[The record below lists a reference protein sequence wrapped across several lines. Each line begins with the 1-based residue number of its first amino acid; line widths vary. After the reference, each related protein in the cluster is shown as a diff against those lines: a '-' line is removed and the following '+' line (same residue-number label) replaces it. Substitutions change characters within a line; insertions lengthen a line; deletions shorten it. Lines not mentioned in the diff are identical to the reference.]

1 MHGFLKKN
9 TTNIFYQEPN
19 CNISKKVL
27 SFIES
32 TNSNPFIAGMRKLFF
47 LSLLFLSIT
56 SYSQKKVLQAQ
67 LTKESI
73 SIDGKLD
80 EPAWKSAASAS
91 DFVMYQP
98 DNGKPIP
105 DNQKTDVRVL
115 YNNDAI
121 YIGAVLYDSEPNK
134 ILKEISQRDNFG
146 TADLFGVFINGFND
160 GQQSFEFFVSA
171 ADVQGDCIMTD
182 ANGEDYSWDAIWIS
196 KAILTD
202 KGWAVEIKIPYAAL
216 RFSDEDKQTW
226 GINFFRDIKRERK
239 KYTWNLIDTKIGTF
253 TQQNGNLEGIE
264 HIKPPTRLF
273 FMPYAS
279 YYLNAADG
287 QKTYATLK
295 GGMDIKY
302 GINDAF
308 TLDAILIPDF
318 GQTKYDD
325 QILNLGPFEQQF
337 NENRAFFTEGTDL
350 FNKGSMVYSRR
361 IGGKPSIELDLNKNE
376 KIIEEVQNV
385 NLINALKISGRT
397 KKGLGVGILNAV
409 TEKTFSTI
417 KDTISGN
424 TRREIAEPLTNYNV
438 LVLDQR
444 FRKNSSVTLINT
456 NVTRNGHYRDANVTG
471 LVWDLNTKANTY
483 NLSGNVKYSLIN
495 DTKDKNGV
503 FSTVRL
509 AETSGNY
516 RYSAGTDFVS
526 KDFDPND
533 LGINFYTNYYNFYG
547 NGNYRILNP
556 TKLFNTFRTDYDMYI
571 EFNNES
577 GKVQENK
584 ISAEVN
590 LSTIKNNFYGAG
602 IILNPLLSHDYY
614 EPRTDNRYV
623 IIPRKIEVWGSVSTN
638 YNKKFALDLNP
649 SVIFTD
655 EEGRMAYGVDV
666 GPRYRFN
673 DKLLMIYTFS
683 FFRRNNNKGYID
695 NFDDDDNAAT
705 PKTIIFANR
714 NVITY
719 SNTISGKYA
728 LNSSMTLNLAVR
740 QYWSYA
746 ENKNILELQ
755 NDGTLTPYSLYTKN
769 KNSSFYSWNTD
780 LSYSWWFAPGSQLS
794 VLYRNNATTFER
806 IIDKNYGRN
815 VTNLLNNEALK
826 HIFSVSV
833 KYFIDYNA
841 VRNKLRKRA

>member
-1 MHGFLKKN
+1 MKKIAFFTFILISFL
-9 TTNIFYQEPN
+9 
-19 CNISKKVL
+19 
-27 SFIES
+27 
-32 TNSNPFIAGMRKLFF
+32 G
-47 LSLLFLSIT
+47 
-56 SYSQKKVLQAQ
+56 YSQKKVLQAQ
-67 LTKESI
+67 LITESI
-73 SIDGKLD
+73 SIDGKLN
-80 EPAWKSAASAS
+80 EPAWQNAPIAS

-105 DNQKTDVRVL
+105 ENQKTEVKVL

-121 YIGAVLYDSEPNK
+121 YIGVMMYDNEPSK

-146 TADLFGVFINGFND
+146 TADIFGVFINGFND

-182 ANGEDYSWDAIWIS
+182 VNGEDYSWDAVWIS
-196 KAILTD
+196 KAAMTD
-202 KGWAVEIKIPYAAL
+202 NGWIVEIKIPYAAL
-216 RFSDEDKQTW
+216 RFSAEDKQTW
-226 GINFFRDIKRERK
+226 GINFFREIKRERK
-239 KYTWNLIDTKIGTF
+239 KYTWNLIDTKLGTF
-253 TQQNGNLEGIE
+253 TQQNGLLEGIE
-264 HIKPPTRLF
+264 NIKPPTRLF
-273 FMPYAS
+273 LMPYAS
-279 YYLNAADG
+279 YYLNTADH

-337 NENRAFFTEGTDL
+337 NENRSFFTEGTDL
-350 FNKGSMVYSRR
+350 FNKGNMFYSRR
-361 IGGKPSIELDLNKNE
+361 IGGRPSTEPTLNENE
-376 KIIEEVQNV
+376 EILEEVQNV

-397 KKGLGVGILNAV
+397 KKGLGVGILNAI
-409 TEKTFSTI
+409 TEKTFTTI
-417 KDTISGN
+417 KDTLSGE
-424 TRREIAEPLTNYNV
+424 TRREIVEPLTNYNV

-456 NVTRNGHYRDANVTG
+456 NVTRNGDFRDANVTG
-471 LVWDLNTKANTY
+471 LAWDLNTKANTY
-483 NLSGNVKYSLIN
+483 NLSGNVKYSMIN
-495 DTKDKNGV
+495 DTEDKNGV
-503 FSTVRL
+503 FSTL
-509 AETSGNY
+509 SFAETSGNY
-516 RYSAGTDFVS
+516 RYSVGSDFVS

-556 TKLFNTFRTDYDMYI
+556 TKLFNSFKIDYDMYI
-571 EFNNES
+571 ELNKES

-584 ISAEVN
+584 ISSEVN
-590 LSTIKNNFYGAG
+590 ITTIKNNYYGLGVVFY
-602 IILNPLLSHDYY
+602 PLQSNDYY
-614 EPRTDNRYV
+614 EPRAENRYV
-623 IIPRKIEVWGSVSTN
+623 IIPRKIETWGSISTN

-649 SVIFTD
+649 SIIFTD
-655 EEGRMAYGVDV
+655 EAGRMAYGVDI

-673 DKLLMIYTFS
+673 DKLLLTYTFS
-683 FFRRNNNKGYID
+683 FNRKNNNKGYID
-695 NFDDDDNAAT
+695 SIDDDDNENT
-705 PKTIIFANR
+705 PETIIFANR

-719 SNTISGKYA
+719 SNTLSGKYA
-728 LNSSMTLNLAVR
+728 LNSAMTLNLAVR

-746 ENKNILELQ
+746 ENKEDLELMP
-755 NDGTLTPYSLYTKN
+755 DGTLTPYPQYTEN

-794 VLYRNNATTFER
+794 ILYRNNASNFER
-806 IIDKNYGRN
+806 IIDKDFKHN
-815 VTNLLNNEALK
+815 VTALLNNDALK
-826 HIFSVSV
+826 HIFSISV

-841 VRNKLRKRA
+841 VKNKVRKRA

>member
-1 MHGFLKKN
+1 MKKLV
-9 TTNIFYQEPN
+9 F
-19 CNISKKVL
+19 IS
-27 SFIES
+27 F
-32 TNSNPFIAGMRKLFF
+32 LFF
-47 LSLLFLSIT
+47 SFWG
-56 SYSQKKVLQAQ
+56 YAQKKILQAQ
-67 LTKESI
+67 LTKENI
-73 SIDGKLD
+73 LIDGKID
-80 EPAWKSAASAS
+80 EPAWKNVTPAS

-105 DNQKTDVRVL
+105 DNQKTEVRVL

-121 YIGAVLYDSEPNK
+121 YIAALLYDDPNK
-134 ILKEISQRDNFG
+134 VLKEISQRDNFG

-160 GQQSFEFFVSA
+160 GQQNFQFFVSA

-182 ANGEDYSWDAIWIS
+182 ANGEDYSWDAVWIS
-196 KAILTD
+196 KAVLND

-216 RFSDEDKQTW
+216 RFSGEDKQTW
-226 GINFFRDIKRERK
+226 GINFFREIRRERK

-253 TQQNGNLEGIE
+253 TQQNGNLEGIIN
-264 HIKPPTRLF
+264 IKPPTRLF

-279 YYLNAADG
+279 YYLNASDG
-287 QKTYATLK
+287 QKTFATLK

-350 FNKGSMVYSRR
+350 FNKGNMFYSRR
-361 IGGKPSIELDLNKNE
+361 IGGKPSIEITLKDDE

-397 KKGLGVGILNAV
+397 KKGLGIGILNAV
-409 TEKTFSTI
+409 TEQTFTTI
-417 KDTISGN
+417 QDTISGK
-424 TRREIAEPLTNYNV
+424 TRREVAEPLTNYNV

-471 LVWDLNTKANTY
+471 LAWDLRTKANTY
-483 NLSGNVKYSLIN
+483 SLSGNVKYSLIN
-495 DTKDKNGV
+495 NTEDKNGV
-503 FSTVRL
+503 FSTIRF
-509 AETSGNY
+509 AETTGNY
-516 RYSAGTDFVS
+516 RYSIGSDYVS

-533 LGINFYTNYYNFYG
+533 LGINFYTNYYNIYG

-556 TKLFNTFRTDYDMYI
+556 TKVFNTFRVDYDMYT
-571 EFNNES
+571 EFNKES
-577 GKVQENK
+577 GKVQENR
-584 ISAEVN
+584 ISTEVK
-590 LSTIKNNFYGAG
+590 LSTLKNNFYGAG
-602 IILNPLLSHDYY
+602 IDLFPLQSHDYY
-614 EPRTDNRYV
+614 EPRAENRYV
-623 IIPRKIEVWGSVSTN
+623 IIPRKIELWGSVSTN

-649 SVIFTD
+649 FVIFAD
-655 EEGRMAYGVDV
+655 EEGRMAYGVDA

-673 DKLLMIYTFS
+673 DKLLMIYSFS
-683 FFRRNNNKGYID
+683 FLRRNNNKGYID
-695 NFDDDDNAAT
+695 DFDDDNIGST
-705 PKTIIFANR
+705 PETIVFANR

-719 SNTISGKYA
+719 SNSLSGKYA
-728 LNSSMTLNLAVR
+728 LNSAMTLNLAVR

-755 NDGTLTPYSLYTKN
+755 EDGTLTPYPQYTKN

-794 VLYRNNATTFER
+794 VLYRNNGANFER
-806 IIDKNYGRN
+806 IINKDFKHNIAD
-815 VTNLLNNEALK
+815 LLNNQALK

-841 VRNKLRKRA
+841 VKNKIRKRA